1 MKFQIISN
9 RLSQTGII
17 NTKNNKCSNSELFFY
32 QMYISTES
40 AYITVLTIGKK
51 EDLFIR
57 AKEIT

>member
-32 QMYISTES
+32 QMYISES

-57 AKEIT
+57 AKEII